1 MPDESPPATI
11 HNKGLPWTGRFLS
24 GSVAAAFLISGV
36 GKLVGGEQLQE
47 EFEHLGLSLDF
58 RFPLAVLEVICAV
71 IYAIPATCILGAILL
86 TGYMGGAI
94 CTHWSA
100 GDPFYIQIAVG
111 VLVWLGVYVREPRLW
126 SLLPIRR

>member
-1 MPDESPPATI
+1 MPDESPPATT
-11 HNKGLPWTGRFLS
+11 HNKAVLWTGRVLS
-24 GSVAAAFLISGV
+24 GLVAAAFLASGV

-47 EFEHLGLSLDF
+47 GFEHLGLSLDL
-58 RFPLAVLEVICAV
+58 RFPLAVLEIICAV

-94 CTHWSA
+94 CTHWSV
-100 GDPFYIQIAVG
+100 GDPFYVQIVLG
-111 VLVWLGVYVREPRLW
+111 VLVWLGVYLREPRLW